1 MPRQS
6 KQQVSHSQ
14 TTASIP
20 PAAAACEAAAA
31 AESPGQQGAEYSAG
45 AYTAGS
51 QHTSMA
57 ADHRQ
62 DSTAAEQCQLP
73 QLAVADVAAE
83 VFQLVLE
90 FAYSG
95 SVQILAPRWLKAA
108 GAELLF
114 EAAERY
120 LLPLLKVCC
129 PLNQVW

>member
-1 MPRQS
+1 
-6 KQQVSHSQ
+6 
-14 TTASIP
+14 
-20 PAAAACEAAAA
+20 
-31 AESPGQQGAEYSAG
+31 
-45 AYTAGS
+45 
-51 QHTSMA
+51 MA

-62 DSTAAEQCQLP
+62 DGTSAGQCQLP

-83 VFQLVLE
+83 VFHLVLE

-120 LLPLLKVCC
+120 LLPLLKVRC
-129 PLNQVW
+129 PLK